1 MKIAV
6 TSPSFCRHPRL
17 REELAAAFADVRW
30 RDDEGRL
37 EGDALRAFLADADA
51 AIVGLEPVDAALLA
65 ALPRLRAVAKYG
77 VGLDN
82 VDVEA
87 CRQRGVFV
95 GWSGGVNARSVAE
108 MTVCFMIGLCRNIF
122 ASSHRLKSGEWHK
135 RGGVQLGGRTV
146 GIIGV
151 GHVGSD
157 VLRLLAPFGCRVLA
171 NDIRDVSALCAEH
184 GATAVDKA
192 TLFAE
197 ADVVSLHVPLTA
209 DTRHLIDRRTLA
221 AMKPGAFLINTARG
235 PVVEEAALKEA
246 LASGRLA
253 GAAIDVFE
261 SEPPADREFLALP
274 GLVPTPHIG
283 GNAEEAVLAM
293 GRSAIAHLCAYAAGA
308 RP

>member
-17 REELAAAFADVRW
+17 RDELAAAFADVRW
-30 RDDEGRL
+30 REDEGRL
-37 EGDALRAFLADADA
+37 DGEALRRFLAGADA
-51 AIVGLEPVDAALLA
+51 AIVGLETIDDALLA
-65 ALPRLRAVAKYG
+65 ALPGLRAVAKYG

-82 VDVEA
+82 IDVEA
-87 CRQRGVFV
+87 CRRRGVFV

-108 MTVCFMIGLCRNIF
+108 MTICFMIGLCRNIF
-122 ASSHRLKSGEWHK
+122 AASHRLKSGDWHK
-135 RGGVQLGGRTV
+135 RGGCLLGGRTV
-146 GIIGV
+146 GIVGV

-157 VLRLLAPFGCRVLA
+157 VLALLAPFGCRVLA
-171 NDIRDVSALCAEH
+171 NDLRDVSAVCAAH
-184 GATAVDKA
+184 HATPADKA

-197 ADVVSLHVPLTA
+197 ADIVSLHVPLTA
-209 DTRHLIDRRTLA
+209 ATRHLIDRRTLA

-235 PVVEEAALKEA
+235 AVVDEAALKEA
-246 LASGRLA
+246 LAGGRLA

-261 SEPPADREFLALP
+261 NEPPADREFLALP

-293 GRSAIAHLCAYAAGA
+293 GRSAIAHLVAHRAEN